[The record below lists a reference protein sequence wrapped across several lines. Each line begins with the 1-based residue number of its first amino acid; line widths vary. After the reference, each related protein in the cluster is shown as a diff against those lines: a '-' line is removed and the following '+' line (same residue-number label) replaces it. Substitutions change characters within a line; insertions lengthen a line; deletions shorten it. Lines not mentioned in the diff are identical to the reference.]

1 MEQLAPYCSV
11 FSLGCTG
18 SVVVFTV
25 IYMELRDG
33 GG

>member
-1 MEQLAPYCSV
+1 
-11 FSLGCTG
+11 
-18 SVVVFTV
+18 VVFTV